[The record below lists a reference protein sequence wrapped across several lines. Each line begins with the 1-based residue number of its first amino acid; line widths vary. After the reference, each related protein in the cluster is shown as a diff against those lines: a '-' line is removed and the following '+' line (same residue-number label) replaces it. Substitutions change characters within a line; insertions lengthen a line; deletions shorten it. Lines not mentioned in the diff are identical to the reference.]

1 MPAAFLA
8 QVFAQQLTIARIQQP
23 HVQPI
28 PLHLYASPD
37 PTRRR
42 TVISCFYFHATI
54 QMDHPLTVLIKA
66 EGFEW
71 QWQQV
76 WALFGKHGRH
86 LSFGSAV
93 NARIS
98 PVCFPAI
105 EISLCCFQT
114 LEALAF
120 EWCFLRMAH
129 PGFNLTFAIWISHSA
144 RHGYHAVVGQHITV
158 ERIEGGVV
166 DVRSEHSFTQI
177 VEHDDPH
184 TAAQPAERCFMEF
197 GPDARAGAK
206 GEQAH
211 GLATVAEGHDE

>member
-28 PLHLYASPD
+28 PLHLYAPPD

-42 TVISCFYFHATI
+42 TVISCFNFHATV

-66 EGFEW
+66 KGFEW

-76 WALFGKHGRH
+76 WPLFSKHSRH
-86 LSFGSAV
+86 LAFGSAV

-129 PGFNLTFAIWISHSA
+129 PGFNLTFSIGIFDAT
-144 RHGYHAVVGQHITV
+144 RQCDYTVMGQHVTIKWV
-158 ERIEGGVV
+158 ECGIVN
-166 DVRSEHSFTQI
+166 VRLEYSFTQI
-177 VEHDDPH
+177 VEHHDSD
-184 TAAQPAERCFMEF
+184 TAA
-197 GPDARAGAK
+197 
-206 GEQAH
+206 
-211 GLATVAEGHDE
+211 

>member
-8 QVFAQQLTIARIQQP
+8 QVFAQQLTGVRMEQTNIEA
-23 HVQPI
+23 I
-28 PLHLYASPD
+28 PLHLHAPPD

-42 TVISCFYFHATI
+42 TVVGRFNFHTTI

-66 EGFEW
+66 KRLEW

-86 LSFGSAV
+86 LAFSSAV

-105 EISLCCFQT
+105 EVSLCLLQT

-120 EWCFLRMAH
+120 ERCSLSMAH
-129 PGFNLTFAIWISHSA
+129 SSFHFAFAIRISHSA
-144 RHGYHAVVGQHITV
+144 RHGYHAVVSQYITV
-158 ERIEGGVV
+158 EWIECGVV
-166 DVRSEHSFTQI
+166 DVGGEHSFTQI

-184 TAAQPAERCFMEF
+184 TAAEPAERCLM
-197 GPDARAGAK
+197 
-206 GEQAH
+206 
-211 GLATVAEGHDE
+211 